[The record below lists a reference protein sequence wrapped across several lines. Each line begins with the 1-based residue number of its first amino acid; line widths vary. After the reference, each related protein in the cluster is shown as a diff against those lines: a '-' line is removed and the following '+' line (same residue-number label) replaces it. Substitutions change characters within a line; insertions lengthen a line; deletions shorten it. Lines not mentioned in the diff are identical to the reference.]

1 MKTILATLLLV
12 TAAMCLTS
20 CETLNQSERTYSV
33 SYDADQKSGA
43 ISITLRPAQ
52 PPVNHAA
59 PSPIWAMDDATID
72 RIVRLVETS
81 AKKNAP
87 DLALPVQEIPAIVG
101 K

>member
-1 MKTILATLLLV
+1 MKTILTAILVVVATL
-12 TAAMCLTS
+12 CLIS
-20 CETLNQSERTYSV
+20 CEALKESERTYSV

-43 ISITLRPAQ
+43 ISLTLKPAR

-59 PSPIWAMDDATID
+59 PSPIWAMDDATIE
-72 RIVRLVETS
+72 RIVRLVEAS

-87 DLALPVQEIPAIVG
+87 DLALPVEEIPAIIG